1 MKPRLFL
8 CFFVAISTCCWGQND
23 VVLQGDTL
31 PKDSVSTLSDSTH
44 LSPPTTHSSP
54 IDSSLIKEKNISLVT
69 DFTTHF
75 TTIYNYAIVQR
86 KTISPVKAGWLSAA
100 LPGAGQFYNKKYWKI
115 PIVYAGFAGTGY
127 LIYNTSTQYI
137 AYRDEHRKRLKG
149 EYESCNPEWET
160 INDANIKAYKLQ
172 HQKNMQLSIIA
183 ATVWYFV
190 NILDAVVDAHLM
202 TYDISNSLS
211 LHVAPDFNSRLAW
224 GNANNVQT
232 IGLSFTLN
240 LK

>member
-1 MKPRLFL
+1 MKQRLFL
-8 CFFVAISTCCWGQND
+8 CFFVAISTCCWGQDD

-31 PKDSVSTLSDSTH
+31 PKDSVSVLSDSTP
-44 LSPPTTHSSP
+44 LTAHSSP
-54 IDSSLIKEKNISLVT
+54 IDSSLKNTLVT

-75 TTIYNYAIVQR
+75 TTIYKSGKNR
-86 KTISPVKAGWLSAA
+86 WNTNSPATAGWLSAVV
-100 LPGAGQFYNKKYWKI
+100 PGLGQAYNKKYWKI

-137 AYRDEHRKRLKG
+137 AYRDEHRSRLEG
-149 EYESCNPEWET
+149 NDRSLRPDLD
-160 INDANIKAYKLQ
+160 DANIKAYKLQ

-202 TYDISNSLS
+202 TYDISNNLS
-211 LHVAPDFNSRLAW
+211 MHIAPDFNSGLAW